1 MAEKKTAAETK
12 SDAADSDLKT
22 AAQKSKANAADKK
35 AEAEAKADKKA
46 EDDAAA
52 QGKVEDVKDVLQ
64 PTGGAHGTLEES
76 KEEEAEEKG
85 KTVEEDEGEEEPEK
99 VENPLERDHNAE
111 AAPFA
116 GTAVAGST
124 EKTYNQVGQLYT
136 DGLSGPAD
144 HNLDRAY
151 GSGG

>member
-1 MAEKKTAAETK
+1 MAERKTKTAAE
-12 SDAADSDLKT
+12 
-22 AAQKSKANAADKK
+22 KK
-35 AEAEAKADKKA
+35 AEAEAKDKAAEKDAEAEAKAAEKEAADA
-46 EDDAAA
+46 EA
-52 QGKVEDVKDVLQ
+52 QGKVEDVEDVLQ
-64 PTGGAHGTLEES
+64 PTGGAEGTLEES
-76 KEEEAEEKG
+76 KAKEEEEKG
-85 KTVEEDEGEEEPEK
+85 GAEREKAEGKTAEDEDEE
-99 VENPLERDHNAE
+99 VVNPVQRDANAE

-116 GTAVAGST
+116 GTAVAGSQ

>member
-1 MAEKKTAAETK
+1 MAT
-12 SDAADSDLKT
+12 
-22 AAQKSKANAADKK
+22 
-35 AEAEAKADKKA
+35 KKA
-46 EDDAAA
+46 EDKRADDETAKTDAE
-52 QGKVEDVKDVLQ
+52 GEGMVDSVEDVLQ
-64 PTGGAHGTLEES
+64 PTGGAEGGLEES
-76 KEEEAEEKG
+76 KAKEAQAKGEEPKKAAKEEKAE
-85 KTVEEDEGEEEPEK
+85 KKAAKDAPEG
-99 VENPLERDHNAE
+99 NPLERDVNAE

-136 DGLSGPAD
+136 DGLSGDAD